1 MPNATIHYI
10 EMCRREDASL
20 QRGMN
25 FALNYNHSVIL
36 MSVRPNAPHPPI
48 YKTLQII

>member
-1 MPNATIHYI
+1 MSNATIHYI
-10 EMCRREDASL
+10 EMYRREDASL

-25 FALNYNHSVIL
+25 FALNHNHSAMLV
-36 MSVRPNAPHPPI
+36 SVRTNASYPPI